1 MKGRKQ
7 GKFEDLMQKSKVH
20 GKISN
25 LSKKEMQIKA
35 LKLKKNETLFINT
48 YDQKKFQ
55 KIISKLRRGTVKREL
70 RLPDDNNKTFL
81 EGNEAIC

>member
-48 YDQKKFQ
+48 YD
-55 KIISKLRRGTVKREL
+55 
-70 RLPDDNNKTFL
+70 
-81 EGNEAIC
+81 